1 MKIFG
6 PIYARAIN
14 WAQHRRAT
22 WILAILSFF
31 EAIIFPVPP
40 EVMLAP
46 MSIARPKRAL
56 WYATISL
63 LAGLAGAF
71 VGYELGHYAYEFIKP
86 LLPLSMQAGIE
97 VWVAKLQLMMKEHR
111 TALLVSLLGFA
122 IQPVIPM
129 KFLTW
134 GAGIAGVPMLEY
146 LVCMLVG
153 RGKRLYLVAGAIRIG
168 GERAANAIQR
178 YIEPI
183 GWVALALLAAGGIWL
198 WWHGGLS

>member
-1 MKIFG
+1 MKVFG
-6 PIYARAIN
+6 PLYDRAIG
-14 WAQHRRAT
+14 WARHKRAS

-46 MSIARPKRAL
+46 MSIAKPQRAL

-63 LAGLAGAF
+63 VAGIAGSL
-71 VGYELGHYAYEFIKP
+71 VGYELGHYAYHFIGP
-86 LLPLSMQAGIE
+86 LLPAKMQSGIAE
-97 VWVAKLQLMMKEHR
+97 WVAKLQVLMHEHPG
-111 TALLVSLLGFA
+111 ALLGFLLAAA

-129 KFLTW
+129 KFVTW
-134 GAGIAGVPMLEY
+134 GAGIAGVPMFEY
-146 LVCMLVG
+146 VACMLIG
-153 RGKRLYLVAGAIRIG
+153 RGKRLYIVAGAIRIG

-183 GWVALALLAAGGIWL
+183 GWIALVIIVAAIGWL
-198 WWHGGLS
+198 WWHGGIG

>member
-6 PIYARAIN
+6 PLYERAIT
-14 WAQHRRAT
+14 WAQHKRAT
-22 WILAILSFF
+22 WILSILSFF

-46 MSIARPKRAL
+46 MSIARPRRAL
-56 WYATISL
+56 WYATLSL
-63 LAGLAGAF
+63 VFGVLGSL
-71 VGYELGHYAYEFIKP
+71 VGYELGHYAYEYIGP
-86 LLPLSMQAGIE
+86 MLPESMQAGIGE
-97 VWVAKLQLMMKEHR
+97 WVAKLQQMMRDHPG
-111 TALLVSLLGFA
+111 ALLGALLAAA

-129 KFLTW
+129 KFITW
-134 GAGIAGVPMLEY
+134 GAGIAGVPMFEY
-146 LVCMLVG
+146 VACMIIG

-183 GWVALALLAAGGIWL
+183 GWIALVVLAAAAGWL
-198 WWHGGLS
+198 WWHGGVS